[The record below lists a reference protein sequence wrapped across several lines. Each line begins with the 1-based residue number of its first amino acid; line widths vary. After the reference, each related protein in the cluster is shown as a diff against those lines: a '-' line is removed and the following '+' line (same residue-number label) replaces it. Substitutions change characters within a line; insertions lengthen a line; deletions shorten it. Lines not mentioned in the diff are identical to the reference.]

1 MRGGKKTTTIKYH
14 THRTLHMSTT
24 SRDAIPRGENK
35 NKNQSPHP
43 PRQLRLNGPK
53 NIITHDFNT
62 QPSSLRSPPPPPPP
76 TPPNDGPHIV
86 RREQVGFY
94 TIHTH
99 THTTIH
105 IIPRTFHGTGKNSPA
120 HAKFGRIHKH
130 PLFSKFQVSISSVQI
145 SLVSFHI
152 FHGPAGTAKGE
163 RANQGVHRHFGVPFF
178 NFSHIFIS
186 FQFSSFLD
194 LLLICTF
201 LGQTFLTG
209 VSI

>member
-99 THTTIH
+99 TQPYTLYPGLFTAQE
-105 IIPRTFHGTGKNSPA
+105 RTLPLTRNSEGFTNTPSSQSFKSQFPQSKYLSSPFTYFTVLPVRLRGKGQTRGFTGILGYP
-120 HAKFGRIHKH
+120 
-130 PLFSKFQVSISSVQI
+130 SST
-145 SLVSFHI
+145 FHI
-152 FHGPAGTAKGE
+152 F
-163 RANQGVHRHFGVPFF
+163 
-178 NFSHIFIS
+178 S
-186 FQFSSFLD
+186 FHFSSRLS
-194 LLLICTF
+194 LI
-201 LGQTFLTG
+201 
-209 VSI
+209 SS